1 MNRSIDMMMTD
12 YGYGSVDPFDGVM
25 PKVADIVGT
34 TGDSDVVVKL
44 FDDNYNGADSLKV
57 LDTEKAMEV

>member
-1 MNRSIDMMMTD
+1 MTD

-57 LDTEKAMEV
+57 LDTEKAMEL